1 MCACH
6 KGSQQQQEE
15 EAAAAAVCLM
25 VEAERGR
32 NETDVCLV

>member
-15 EAAAAAVCLM
+15 EAAAAAVCFM